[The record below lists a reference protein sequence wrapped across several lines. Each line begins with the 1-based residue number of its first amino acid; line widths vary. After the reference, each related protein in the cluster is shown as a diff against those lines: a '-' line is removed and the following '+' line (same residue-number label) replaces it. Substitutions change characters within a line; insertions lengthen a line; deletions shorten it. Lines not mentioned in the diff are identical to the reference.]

1 MNSTKWPSLTEFA
14 KFLGREG
21 ICRVEENDK
30 GLHVAW
36 IDNSPEALRR
46 QDAIRKKERQDK
58 GDEEREQALIREQ
71 VRRAQ
76 IDADA
81 RGDADL
87 DEFEGKLNRAEGE
100 KIKLSFGAKPLASK
114 ADSPPV
120 TTRELKQIDSSSPSR
135 ISFSAPADDQ
145 ESLDK
150 SSAAVQ
156 GSVSIEKV
164 LSETTPADKVSLK
177 IGVQGKPR
185 NVFATAKKNALGG
198 KKSSI
203 IEQPKKISEAER
215 IMREELQRKR
225 NRDTSVSGGP
235 TKKQKN

>member
-87 DEFEGKLNRAEGE
+87 DEVEGKLNRAEGE
-100 KIKLSFGAKPLASK
+100 KIKLSFGAKPLALK

-120 TTRELKQIDSSSPSR
+120 IPRELKQIDSSSPSR
-135 ISFSAPADDQ
+135 ISFSAADDQ

-164 LSETTPADKVSLK
+164 LSETTPADKVSMK
-177 IGVQGKPR
+177 IGFQGKPK